1 MPQPEN
7 KVQPTPQAAC
17 STTIHRCA
25 EPRARFLLI
34 VNKGPGA
41 LEIPREGNA
50 WDMMD
55 IYFMKKDIEAVS
67 SDPTRSKAD
76 FVVFET
82 NRNMRK
88 FAIIKRAFEQ
98 LSALWH
104 YEAVMMLD
112 DDLVP
117 VDCSITD
124 IFERFMRTGFRVGQ
138 PALSADSYWS
148 HEVVLRNSRFLW
160 RRTNFVEVMC
170 PILTRE
176 AMHEYIGL
184 FDETISAFGLD
195 VYWSSKEWEARGG
208 VVVLDSTPMRHT
220 RPVRGGVAYQGI
232 SPSEERYAFFRKHQ
246 LRNYQHMTL
255 GGCPAVEGR
264 LMRGLPIRYR
274 SQFSDLVRFRLSSTV
289 RRMEFMGLLALA
301 GVRSVLGGGKSPLLD
316 ATHRSET
323 PGKSSVGGSSDS

>member
-1 MPQPEN
+1 MPPLE
-7 KVQPTPQAAC
+7 PGAGQASQAGC
-17 STTIHRCA
+17 TTTIHRRA

-41 LEIPREGNA
+41 LEIPREGDA
-50 WDMMD
+50 WDLMD

-67 SDPTRSKAD
+67 SDPARSQAD

-82 NRNMRK
+82 SRNMRK

-98 LSALWH
+98 LPALWH

-117 VDCSITD
+117 VGCSIAD
-124 IFERFMRTGFRVGQ
+124 IFESFMKTGFRVGQ

-148 HEVVLRNSRFLW
+148 HEVVLRNPRFVW
-160 RRTNFVEVMC
+160 RCTNFVEVMC
-170 PILTRE
+170 PIMLRE
-176 AMHEYIGL
+176 AMREYIGL

-195 VYWSSKEWEARGG
+195 VYWSSKEWEVRGG

-232 SPSEERYAFFRKHQ
+232 SPGEERYAFYRKHR
-246 LRNYQHMTL
+246 LRNYRHLTL
-255 GGCPAVEGR
+255 GGWPAGEGR
-264 LMRGLPIRYR
+264 LMGGLSIRNR
-274 SQFSDLVRFRLSSTV
+274 SQFSDLVKFRLNSAM
-289 RRMEFMGLLALA
+289 RRMGFVGLLGLA
-301 GVRSVLGGGKSPLLD
+301 VVRNVFGGNTGRPIDPSRRQGDSGK
-316 ATHRSET
+316 
-323 PGKSSVGGSSDS
+323 GIDS